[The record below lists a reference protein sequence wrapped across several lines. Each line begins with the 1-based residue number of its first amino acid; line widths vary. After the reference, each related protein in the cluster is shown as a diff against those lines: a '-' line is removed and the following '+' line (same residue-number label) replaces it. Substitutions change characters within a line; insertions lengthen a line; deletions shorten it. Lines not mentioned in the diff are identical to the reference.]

1 MAISLFGFTIS
12 RGTPENTTDRAQSF
26 VTPTP
31 DDGASTV
38 QAGGYFGTYVDL
50 DATAKSESELITRYR
65 EASMYPDCSSAI
77 DEIVSEAIAAVDDE
91 NPVDINLDEVDLDE
105 KIKKT
110 ITNEFKQV
118 LRLLEFNGKGF
129 DIFRRWY
136 IDGRLYFQKVIDV
149 KNPKRGVIE
158 LRQIDPR
165 KIRKVR
171 NVSKEKLQNGV
182 EVIKSIEEFFIYN
195 EKGIQYNVN
204 FTPNPSATNQ
214 GIKIAPDS
222 ITYVPSGILDLE
234 KNVVLSYLHK
244 AIKPVNQL
252 KMMED
257 ALVIYRLSRA
267 PERRIFYIDVGNLPK
282 IKAEQYMKD
291 IMARYRN
298 KIIYD
303 SSTGEIKDDR
313 KVMSMLED
321 FWLPRRDGGKGTEI
335 STLPGGENLGQID
348 DINYFQN
355 KLYQALNVPISRMT
369 QQTGLNFGRVAEV
382 TRDELKFAKFVSRLR
397 KKFNDLFN
405 DVLRTQLIL
414 KGIITQAD
422 WELLQERI
430 QYQYAQDQY
439 FQELKEAETMRNRID
454 LLNQVQ
460 PYVGFYFSKKYVQRN
475 ILRLSDED
483 IEDMDEEI
491 GEEPQA
497 AMPAD
502 GAPVPSATA
511 VQATSAENRPG
522 SPINTQN
529 ESIAENVKWI
539 SAK

>member
-1 MAISLFGFTIS
+1 
-12 RGTPENTTDRAQSF
+12 
-26 VTPTP
+26 
-31 DDGASTV
+31 
-38 QAGGYFGTYVDL
+38 
-50 DATAKSESELITRYR
+50 
-65 EASMYPDCSSAI
+65 
-77 DEIVSEAIAAVDDE
+77 
-91 NPVDINLDEVDLDE
+91 
-105 KIKKT
+105 
-110 ITNEFKQV
+110 
-118 LRLLEFNGKGF
+118 
-129 DIFRRWY
+129 
-136 IDGRLYFQKVIDV
+136 
-149 KNPKRGVIE
+149 
-158 LRQIDPR
+158 
-165 KIRKVR
+165 
-171 NVSKEKLQNGV
+171 
-182 EVIKSIEEFFIYN
+182 
-195 EKGIQYNVN
+195 
-204 FTPNPSATNQ
+204 
-214 GIKIAPDS
+214 
-222 ITYVPSGILDLE
+222 
-234 KNVVLSYLHK
+234 
-244 AIKPVNQL
+244 
-252 KMMED
+252 
-257 ALVIYRLSRA
+257 
-267 PERRIFYIDVGNLPK
+267 
-282 IKAEQYMKD
+282 
-291 IMARYRN
+291 MARYRN

-497 AMPAD
+497 AMPVD

-511 VQATSAENRPG
+511 VQAASAENRPG
-522 SPINTQN
+522 IPINTQN

>member
-1 MAISLFGFTIS
+1 
-12 RGTPENTTDRAQSF
+12 
-26 VTPTP
+26 
-31 DDGASTV
+31 
-38 QAGGYFGTYVDL
+38 
-50 DATAKSESELITRYR
+50 
-65 EASMYPDCSSAI
+65 
-77 DEIVSEAIAAVDDE
+77 
-91 NPVDINLDEVDLDE
+91 
-105 KIKKT
+105 
-110 ITNEFKQV
+110 
-118 LRLLEFNGKGF
+118 
-129 DIFRRWY
+129 
-136 IDGRLYFQKVIDV
+136 
-149 KNPKRGVIE
+149 
-158 LRQIDPR
+158 
-165 KIRKVR
+165 
-171 NVSKEKLQNGV
+171 
-182 EVIKSIEEFFIYN
+182 
-195 EKGIQYNVN
+195 
-204 FTPNPSATNQ
+204 
-214 GIKIAPDS
+214 
-222 ITYVPSGILDLE
+222 
-234 KNVVLSYLHK
+234 
-244 AIKPVNQL
+244 
-252 KMMED
+252 MED

-491 GEEPQA
+491 GEEPQV